1 MQILFGGTFDP
12 VHNGHV
18 VMIEALSSA
27 FPLATVHVI
36 PNRLPPHRQTVAS
49 SLHRLV
55 MLDMVLADYPRV
67 KVSRIEMDRDGASY
81 SVDTLAE
88 IRAQYGD
95 CESLVLALGADA
107 AAGLGRWHQP
117 ERIPGLSHVCVLDR
131 AGVTAQL
138 PSTMAALCEA
148 QSTEELE
155 NTPFGCLFRLKTPL
169 MLVSSTAVREKL
181 LRGETQLPIPDVI
194 SEYIHTQRLYRTLN
208 D

>member
-27 FPLATVHVI
+27 FPTATVHVI

-49 SLHRLV
+49 SQHRLT
-55 MLDMVLADYPRV
+55 MLNMVLADYPRV
-67 KVSRIEMDRDGASY
+67 KVSRIEMDREGPSY

-88 IRAQYGD
+88 IRAQYGV
-95 CESLVLALGADA
+95 CESIVLALGADA

-117 ERIPGLSHVCVLDR
+117 ERIPSLAHVCVLDR
-131 AGVTAQL
+131 AGVTAQM
-138 PSTMAALCEA
+138 PDTMAALCDA
-148 QSTEELE
+148 QSPEQLD
-155 NTPFGCLFRLKTPL
+155 NRPFGCLFRLKTP
-169 MLVSSTAVREKL
+169 MMWVSSTAVREKL
-181 LRGETQLPIPDVI
+181 LCGERQLPIPDVI